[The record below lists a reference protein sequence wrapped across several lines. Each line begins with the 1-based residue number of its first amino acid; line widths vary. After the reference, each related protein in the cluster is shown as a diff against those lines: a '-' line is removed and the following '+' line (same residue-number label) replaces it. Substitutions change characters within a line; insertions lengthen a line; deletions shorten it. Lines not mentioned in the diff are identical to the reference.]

1 MSHPGS
7 DVELEKYKG
16 ILRLAKAVIERALTD
31 AADGNKEAV
40 DFIDSYH
47 FDLWCN
53 LANLNAEYL
62 RERSKRIL
70 EKSNVKS

>member
-1 MSHPGS
+1 MSRLGS

-16 ILRLAKAVIERALTD
+16 ILRLAKAVIERALVD
-31 AADGNKEAV
+31 AADGSKEAV

-53 LANLNAEYL
+53 LANLDAEYL

-70 EKSNVKS
+70 EKPNVKS

>member
-1 MSHPGS
+1 MSHLGS
-7 DVELEKYKG
+7 DVEFEKYKG
-16 ILRLAKAVIERALTD
+16 ILRLAKAVIERALID
-31 AADGNKEAV
+31 AANGNKEAV

-62 RERSKRIL
+62 RGRSKRIL
-70 EKSNVKS
+70 EKCDVKS